1 MNTADRKEKRNEHTA
16 YVLKGIT
23 YVPHYRNENVF
34 VGPGYGKHNF
44 DRYNSSELML
54 MGAKPTIEYLW
65 SRSRDGIVDRKHP

>member
-1 MNTADRKEKRNEHTA
+1 MNTADRGADRCDRTA

-44 DRYNSSELML
+44 TRYSGAELML
-54 MGAKPTIEYLW
+54 MGATPTTEHLW
-65 SRSRDGIVDRKHP
+65 LRGTNGTVDSRNP